1 MEQTLEHAAPKPRW
15 RGRLHQVAF
24 FVSVP
29 AGLSL
34 VAAAGSAL
42 SRAGAIIYAVA
53 LSGMYAV
60 SATFH
65 RLDWEPVAW
74 KWMRRLDHSM
84 IYLLIAGTYTPFA
97 LLVLDGAWS
106 IVLLAV
112 VWTGA
117 VTGIALKLLTSR
129 LATLGSAL
137 YLILG
142 WAMLLALP
150 VLPGRVSLLE
160 AGLLFAGGV
169 LYTVGAVMFFRRKPD
184 PNPAVFGYHEVWHVM
199 VVAASVCHY
208 VLILLI
214 VLGP

>member
-1 MEQTLEHAAPKPRW
+1 M
-15 RGRLHQVAF
+15 HQVAF
-24 FVSVP
+24 FVSLP
-29 AGLSL
+29 AGISL
-34 VAAAGSAL
+34 VAVAGSAL
-42 SRAGAIIYAVA
+42 SRSVAIVYAVA

-65 RLDWEPVAW
+65 RVQWGPAAW
-74 KWMRRLDHSM
+74 KWMRRADHSM

-117 VTGIALKLLTSR
+117 IAGIALKLSTSR
-129 LATLGSAL
+129 WSNFGAAM

-142 WAMLLALP
+142 WAMLIALP
-150 VLPGRVSLLE
+150 ALPGRISWLE
-160 AGLLFAGGV
+160 AGLLLAGGL
-169 LYTVGAVMFFRRKPD
+169 LYTVGAVIFFRKKPD
-184 PNPAVFGYHEVWHVM
+184 PNPAVFGYHEIWHAM
-199 VVAASVCHY
+199 VVAATVCHY

-214 VLGP
+214 VLS